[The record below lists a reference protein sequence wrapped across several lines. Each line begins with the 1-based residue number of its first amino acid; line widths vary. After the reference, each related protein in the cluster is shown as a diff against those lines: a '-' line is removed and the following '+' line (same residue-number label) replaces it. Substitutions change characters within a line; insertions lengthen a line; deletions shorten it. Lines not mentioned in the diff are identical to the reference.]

1 MSRSRF
7 ASARRDCGF
16 TLTELL
22 VAMGVFGLCMVGVM
36 GFFTQSLG
44 IFSFDTGKLRVNRDI
59 RAFTNEMTDN
69 ATYANYFEIYQSF
82 ADRSTPR
89 NDGYSGDFLVLVY
102 KDPADL
108 TKTERLVGYYRAP
121 ADAEDPAGEGPVRK
135 FDVTFTPSS
144 AAPLADLLPA
154 PESAADHDEVIAL
167 SRGLSDGR
175 LFYNFYDRSI
185 MIRGEIIHPGTT
197 TRRATNTYNFTV
209 TPRG

>member
-1 MSRSRF
+1 MKRHTFPARSRF
-7 ASARRDCGF
+7 RGF
-16 TLTELL
+16 TLTEML

-44 IFSFDTGKLRVNRDI
+44 IFSFDSGKLRVNRDI

-69 ATYANYFEIYQSF
+69 ATYANYFEIYASF
-82 ADRSTPR
+82 ADRTTPK

-102 KDPADL
+102 KDPADH
-108 TKTERLVGYYRAP
+108 TKIERLVGYYRAP
-121 ADAEDPAGEGPVRK
+121 ADAGDPAGEGPVRK
-135 FDVTFTPSS
+135 FDLTLTPSS
-144 AAPLADLLPA
+144 QASLASLLPPA
-154 PESAADHDEVIAL
+154 SAANDYDEVIAL

-185 MIRGEIIHPGTT
+185 MIRGEIIHRGTI